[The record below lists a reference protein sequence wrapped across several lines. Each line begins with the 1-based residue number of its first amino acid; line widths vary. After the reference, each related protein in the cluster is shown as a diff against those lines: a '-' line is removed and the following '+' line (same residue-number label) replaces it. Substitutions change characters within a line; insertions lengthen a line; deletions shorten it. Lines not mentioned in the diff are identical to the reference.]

1 MLTFVRCTYQV
12 TVVTKAAGEP
22 QLRWMSEEASI
33 LTMTALTMA
42 ILALAILALAIL
54 ALATRLNYTCHGC
67 TYYGY
72 TYYGSWARTR
82 DPMTPA
88 TSQP

>member
-22 QLRWMSEEASI
+22 QLRWMSEEASH
-33 LTMTALTMA
+33 TRHDCTHHGY
-42 ILALAILALAIL
+42 
-54 ALATRLNYTCHGC
+54 TRLGYTCHGC

-72 TYYGSWARTR
+72 TYYGS
-82 DPMTPA
+82 
-88 TSQP
+88 

>member
-1 MLTFVRCTYQV
+1 MRCTYQV

-22 QLRWMSEEASI
+22 QLRWMSEEASY
-33 LTMTALTMA
+33 THRGYTHHGY
-42 ILALAILALAIL
+42 
-54 ALATRLNYTCHGC
+54 TRLGYTCHGC

>member
-1 MLTFVRCTYQV
+1 M

-42 ILALAILALAIL
+42 ILALAILAMAVLTTAIL
-54 ALATRLNYTCHGC
+54 TMAAGLVLEIR
-67 TYYGY
+67 
-72 TYYGSWARTR
+72 
-82 DPMTPA
+82 
-88 TSQP
+88 